1 VRFFRLLPVAILTL
15 SGGCSGEPSFP
26 DLHPLTGTVARE
38 GKPVPE
44 GGIIFV
50 PESGTGSG
58 LIVNATVRPDGSFTA
73 ETSLTSRA
81 GKTTIRPG
89 APAGRYKAVYHPP
102 SDGSKT
108 GLEVELN
115 TPVVVAAGT
124 TSVTINLP
132 AVMPAGNGAE
142 RDDERLTWPPG
153 VEKKD

>member
-1 VRFFRLLPVAILTL
+1 VRSYRLLPVAFLAL
-15 SGGCSGEPSFP
+15 SSGCSGDPSFP
-26 DLHPLTGTVARE
+26 DLHPLTGTVTRE

-50 PESGTGSG
+50 PEPGTGSG

-108 GLEVELN
+108 GLEVELD
-115 TPVVVAAGT
+115 TPVVVAAGSPPVAFT
-124 TSVTINLP
+124 LP
-132 AVMPAGNGAE
+132 AAMPAGHGAE